1 MLGKMEKAT
10 VSFVVIVILG
20 SLFVGGY
27 VVYANRQKQQEA
39 EQVFHTNQ
47 RMLGE
52 KGKIQIALS
61 ELMDDKG
68 YLQKGITQKEISE
81 LRDEL
86 ESNYHA
92 VAAVKRELEDKKA
105 WTAYKNTYEA
115 DKQQMEMI
123 QQKASLQ
130 ESVNNM
136 FEKKD
141 KKVAI
146 GGSEVNKELPI
157 IKDVEDKKI
166 ENDQK
171 ELKTLA
177 NDDWKQAISS
187 LIEIVK
193 TQKNQ
198 MKEATELV
206 EKLFEKE
213 KPKADVSNENYDQAK
228 AAVDKIKNDA
238 VKKAL
243 TDRLAEVKQVL
254 DEREKQVAETKPVEQ
269 KSDTSES
276 STTPNVSTTT
286 QQTSEPNASVQSQQ
300 AQVQPTTQEN
310 TNTGE
315 NGNSYVPAGE
325 NVSTTPQVSQNTGEQ
340 TTGGGT
346 TQTQSNN
353 TGVTPASTP
362 SPSRPATPTP
372 APTPSPASSKPY
384 PLNPYHGNGVEY
396 PNDYAA
402 NVAGDKAL
410 DTGKYHGYNV
420 VGEYWSDGTEKV
432 YLELY

>member
-92 VAAVKRELEDKKA
+92 VAAVKRELEEKKA

-115 DKQQMEMI
+115 DKQRLEMI

-157 IKDVEDKKI
+157 IKNVEDKKI

-243 TDRLAEVKQVL
+243 TDRLAKVKQVL
-254 DEREKQVAETKPVEQ
+254 DEREKQAAETKPVEQ

-276 STTPNVSTTT
+276 STTPNASTTT
-286 QQTSEPNASVQSQQ
+286 QQTSEPNVSVQNQQ
-300 AQVQPTTQEN
+300 AQVQPATQEN
-310 TNTGE
+310 INTGE

-340 TTGGGT
+340 TTGGGGT

-353 TGVTPASTP
+353 IGVTPATTP

-372 APTPSPASSKPY
+372 APTPVPSKPY
-384 PLNPYHGNGVEY
+384 PLNPYHGNGILE
-396 PNDYAA
+396 PSEAAASDAGYAS
-402 NVAGDKAL
+402 
-410 DTGKYHGYNV
+410 GKSFNIV
-420 VGEYWSDGTEKV
+420 SEFWSDGTEKV